1 MSDVVKSYC
10 EAIYNVSLK
19 NNLVENYKNNI
30 KEVILVIKENND
42 LKKLFDNPNITKED
56 KKGLIEKIFKYDEM
70 FISFLKVLV
79 ENNRFS
85 LIEEIFLEYS
95 KLANE
100 YLKIEEAEIISAA
113 KLTDNELS
121 DIREMLEKKLNK
133 RVEITQKTDEKL
145 MAGIRVI
152 LKNEV
157 IDNSMETKLNNLK
170 NIILNRR
177 VG

>member
-100 YLKIEEAEIISAA
+100 YLKIEEAEIISAV

-121 DIREMLEKKLNK
+121 DIRKMLEKKLNK